1 MVYPLVAIP
10 GWVAGRYFYDFI
22 GKATAY
28 LLLPLLLAYALYRVA
43 TYLLLFPGGLPRI
56 HEIFLDIGIFGVFI
70 GALFAVFSLV
80 VRHAVRRTVRTMSP
94 DGTRRETQHPSP
106 AEASRQKVR
115 EILAGEARAPMFPS
129 LDPSTVDVFVSGHT
143 HLPSPEEV
151 GRPVGRRRV
160 AVNSGCYLR
169 QLHPVPPR
177 LKGPP
182 VFVSRF
188 VLTHARVYAEG
199 GALRVELW
207 EQPKPARQSL
217 GRVERLLSYG
227 RRPSQPPE
235 GAGARVRERSS
246 L

>member
-70 GALFAVFSLV
+70 GALFGVLSLV

-94 DGTRRETQHPSP
+94 DGSRRETQHPSP

-169 QLHPVPPR
+169 QLHPVKPR
-177 LKGPP
+177 LKGPAGLRIAVRAHP
-182 VFVSRF
+182 RAGLRGRWRPTRGVV
-188 VLTHARVYAEG
+188 
-199 GALRVELW
+199 GAAQTRAPEPGPRRTPALLW
-207 EQPKPARQSL
+207 SQATPAP
-217 GRVERLLSYG
+217 GG
-227 RRPSQPPE
+227 RRGPR
-235 GAGARVRERSS
+235 AGTI
-246 L
+246 